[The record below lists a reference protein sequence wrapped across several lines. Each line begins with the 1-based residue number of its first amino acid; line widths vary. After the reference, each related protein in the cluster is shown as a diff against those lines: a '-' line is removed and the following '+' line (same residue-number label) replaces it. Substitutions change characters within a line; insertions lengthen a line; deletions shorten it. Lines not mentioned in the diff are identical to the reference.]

1 MLEYDPRPLKD
12 AYNVD
17 KILWVS
23 YLCIDRFIFEKWHE
37 SVDIEFFILL
47 FRIHHNYGP
56 ESKTPDL
63 ALAQVSRRILF
74 RQGTISPI
82 CLPNKDIKDIPVGDN
97 SDIKGYVAGHV
108 QQQTNLSHR
117 TNVIFPPFVFNI
129 WCLYQTYFDFWMQL
143 TRLGTY
149 NDSRKIWK
157 EFVLHKWIRA
167 RSSYLM

>member
-1 MLEYDPRPLKD
+1 M
-12 AYNVD
+12 
-17 KILWVS
+17 
-23 YLCIDRFIFEKWHE
+23 
-37 SVDIEFFILL
+37 

-108 QQQTNLSHR
+108 QPQNILSHLA
-117 TNVIFPPFVFNI
+117 IMIYPPFVFNI
-129 WCLYQTYFDFWMQL
+129 
-143 TRLGTY
+143 
-149 NDSRKIWK
+149 
-157 EFVLHKWIRA
+157 
-167 RSSYLM
+167 